1 MAELLQSMLS
11 ELQLEDTLLIIT
23 ADNASNNET
32 LASKL
37 YFKLAE
43 KSTSDSFYTSCS
55 GRLRFLGIDSYIRCL
70 AYVLDLILNLL
81 LDPPGR
87 LALAVDSTNG
97 NVTIDNLHVPS
108 APEVLTPPD
117 IKASI
122 IARLTSTDPIK
133 VIALYSAA
141 IHPWFGIF
149 SESMLSSQHPASWD
163 AASVDFVL
171 LCFGIVLL
179 TSAPEEVQGGYNLQ
193 AEHRSMYLL
202 SKSWISLLE
211 GAGLNSVK
219 FVKARLLINLFEVA
233 HGFAV
238 EAYFSIANV
247 VRAADALSVFQQ
259 QPMPQS
265 MAETDMEEY
274 MLMWCGIAILDRFI
288 AIENGQWP
296 PVTRGRQIPPNVQ
309 NCNRFAVLKHP
320 SAALPRAFEAS
331 LLLDN
336 MHTYL
341 HQPTPHMAFNFE
353 EVTAIVRTVTSFET
367 FMKQSLPENE
377 ELFSTS
383 LALSS
388 TALLLAYENGTKPIG
403 PDKTFTC
410 ASAATTLLNAKV
422 DDISDMVSVLDR
434 YDLATKALPLP
445 PFVTFV
451 VYRAAAITTGRLHS
465 GSEAEA
471 NLQRLRILRRALR
484 SIAPRWLAGER
495 YMKLLDEDT
504 SPRILKALSNN
515 PSTVSLQ

>member
-1 MAELLQSMLS
+1 
-11 ELQLEDTLLIIT
+11 
-23 ADNASNNET
+23 
-32 LASKL
+32 
-37 YFKLAE
+37 
-43 KSTSDSFYTSCS
+43 
-55 GRLRFLGIDSYIRCL
+55 
-70 AYVLDLILNLL
+70 
-81 LDPPGR
+81 
-87 LALAVDSTNG
+87 
-97 NVTIDNLHVPS
+97 
-108 APEVLTPPD
+108 VLTPSD

-122 IARLTSTDPIK
+122 IARLISTDPIK

-163 AASVDFVL
+163 AVSVDFVL

-179 TSAPEEVQGGYNLQ
+179 TSAPEEIQGGYNLQ

-211 GAGLNSVK
+211 SAGLNSVN

-265 MAETDMEEY
+265 VADTNMEDY

-288 AIENGQWP
+288 AIENGQWS

-309 NCNRFAVLKHP
+309 NCNRFDVLKHP

-336 MHTYL
+336 MHTNL

-367 FMKQSLPENE
+367 VIKQSVPENE

-388 TALLLAYENGTKPIG
+388 TALLLAYENGTKAIG
-403 PDKTFTC
+403 PDETFTC
-410 ASAATTLLNAKV
+410 VSAATTLLNAKV
-422 DDISDMVSVLDR
+422 DGISDMVAVLDR
-434 YDLATKALPLP
+434 YDLATNALPLP

-451 VYRAAAITTGRLHS
+451 VYRAAAITTGRLQS
-465 GSEAEA
+465 GFEPEA
-471 NLQRLRILRRALR
+471 NSQRLKILRRALR

-495 YMKLLDEDT
+495 YTKLLDEDT
-504 SPRILKALSNN
+504 SPRIKALSNN
-515 PSTVSLQ
+515 PSNGSLQ